1 LSQIETDRP
10 RIGFIGLG
18 TMGAPMALNLVKAGF
33 EVFVPERRSLQS
45 IVRATTTICS
55 DIADVARASDVIILM
70 LPDTSDVEDV
80 MFGPGGIAAA
90 GLAGKLVVDMSSIS
104 PQATKTIADQLIAIG
119 CQYLDAPVSGGQI
132 GAKAGTLTIMAG
144 GSRATFERAK
154 PILQALGKSITHI
167 GEANG
172 AGQVCKI
179 ANQMI
184 VALNIQAVAEA
195 FALVSRFG
203 VDKVKVREAMLGGFA
218 SSRVLDVHGQRM
230 IDGAFE
236 PGFRIALHRKDLRLA
251 MGVAE
256 TLGASIPAT
265 EVVEQLF
272 TDAIDQGG
280 SNWDH
285 SALFIIAERGNRFT

>member
-1 LSQIETDRP
+1 
-10 RIGFIGLG
+10 
-18 TMGAPMALNLVKAGF
+18 MALNLVKAGF
-33 EVFVPERRSLQS
+33 EVAVPERRSLPS
-45 IVRATTTICS
+45 DVRAATTICS
-55 DIADVARASDVIILM
+55 DTAGVARASDVIVLM
-70 LPDTSDVEDV
+70 LPDTPDVEDV
-80 MFGPGGIAAA
+80 LFGSSGAAA
-90 GLAGKLVVDMSSIS
+90 VGLEGKLVIDMSSIS
-104 PQATKTIADQLIAIG
+104 PQATKTIAEQLIAAG

-144 GSRATFERAK
+144 GAEATFERAK

-172 AGQVCKI
+172 AGQACKI

-195 FALVSRFG
+195 LALVSRFG

-218 SSRVLDVHGQRM
+218 GSRVLEVHGQKM

-251 MGVAE
+251 MSVAE

-265 EVVEQLF
+265 QVVEQLF
-272 TDAIDQGG
+272 SDAIDQGG

-285 SALFIIAERGNRFT
+285 SALFRIAEQSSRSSCVTTSANRPEWDCL

>member
-1 LSQIETDRP
+1 MSQIETARP

-33 EVFVPERRSLQS
+33 EVSVPDRRSLPS

-55 DIADVARASDVIILM
+55 DIADVAQTSEIIILM
-70 LPDTSDVEDV
+70 LPDTSDVENV
-80 MFGPGGIAAA
+80 VFGPGGIAAA
-90 GLAGKLVVDMSSIS
+90 DLAGKLVVDMSSIS

-144 GSRATFERAK
+144 GSKAAFERAK
-154 PILQALGKSITHI
+154 PILQALGKSITHV

-203 VDKVKVREAMLGGFA
+203 IDKVKVREAMLGGFA
-218 SSRVLDVHGQRM
+218 GSRVLDVHGQRM
-230 IDGAFE
+230 IEGAFE

-251 MGVAE
+251 MHVAE

-285 SALFIIAERGNRFT
+285 SALYRIAERGNRFT

>member
-1 LSQIETDRP
+1 
-10 RIGFIGLG
+10 
-18 TMGAPMALNLVKAGF
+18 M
-33 EVFVPERRSLQS
+33 SLPS
-45 IVRATTTICS
+45 DVRATTTICS
-55 DIADVARASDVIILM
+55 DIAHVARASDVIILM

-104 PQATKTIADQLIAIG
+104 PQATKIIADQLIAIG

-144 GSRATFERAK
+144 GSGATFERAR

-203 VDKVKVREAMLGGFA
+203 VDKVKVRGAMLGGFA
-218 SSRVLDVHGQRM
+218 SSRVLDVHGQR
-230 IDGAFE
+230 ITDGAFE

-251 MGVAE
+251 MDVAE
-256 TLGASIPAT
+256 TLHASIPAT

-285 SALFIIAERGNRFT
+285 SALFRIAEQGNGFT

>member
-1 LSQIETDRP
+1 
-10 RIGFIGLG
+10 
-18 TMGAPMALNLVKAGF
+18 
-33 EVFVPERRSLQS
+33 
-45 IVRATTTICS
+45 
-55 DIADVARASDVIILM
+55 
-70 LPDTSDVEDV
+70 
-80 MFGPGGIAAA
+80 
-90 GLAGKLVVDMSSIS
+90 MSSIS
-104 PQATKTIADQLIAIG
+104 PQATKTTAEQLIAAG

-132 GAKAGTLTIMAG
+132 GAKAGTLTVMAG
-144 GSRATFERAK
+144 GAGATFERAK

-172 AGQVCKI
+172 AGQACKI

-195 FALVSRFG
+195 LALVSRFG

-218 SSRVLDVHGQRM
+218 GSRVLEVHGQKM

-251 MGVAE
+251 MSVAE

-272 TDAIDQGG
+272 SDAIDQGG

-285 SALFIIAERGNRFT
+285 SALFRIAEQSSRSS